1 MTDCPRRARRVQLST
16 PGSSEK
22 MMQKASESK
31 ADHVF
36 LDLEDAVAPSQK
48 RDARKK
54 IVQALKTLNW
64 KGKTICVR
72 INDLTTEYAFEDIIE
87 VVEGAGEHLDTIMM
101 TKVMTPADV
110 LFAAKLL
117 HQLEKK
123 LKLKRR
129 IGLEALIEEVEG
141 LQNVDAIAKCTPR
154 LECLVFGMGDFSASM
169 GVTNKNV
176 GDSDGYPGDLWHY
189 ARFRLV
195 MACRAAGID
204 PVDGPFAD
212 FKNPETYREECRRSM
227 ILGCV
232 GKWAIHPSQ
241 IEHALEIYSPKPED
255 VARARKLEKAYAEA
269 EAQGLGAINVEGV
282 MVEVAS
288 IRILRH
294 PVLNQSDPSGM
305 SSPPAARPMK
315 RAFVPVASMF
325 AIQVM
330 ISLSVLS
337 LGVMMP
343 VV

>member
-1 MTDCPRRARRVQLST
+1 MTDRPRRARRVQLST

-22 MMQKASESK
+22 MIQKAAESK

-48 RDARKK
+48 REARRK
-54 IVQALKTLNW
+54 IVEGLKSLDW
-64 KGKTICVR
+64 GKKTRCVR

-101 TKVMTPADV
+101 TKVLTPADV
-110 LFAAKLL
+110 LFADKLL

-141 LQNVDAIAKCTPR
+141 MQNVDAIAACTPR

-176 GDSDGYPGDLWHY
+176 GETDGYPGDIWHY

-212 FKNPETYREECRRSM
+212 FRSPDAYREECRRSM

-241 IEHALEIYSPKPED
+241 IDIALDVYSPKKED
-255 VARARKLEKAYAEA
+255 VERARKLEKAYAEA
-269 EAQGLGAINVEGV
+269 EAKGLGAINVDGI
-282 MVEVAS
+282 MVDVAS
-288 IRILRH
+288 IRILRNT
-294 PVLNQSDPSGM
+294 VLNKADLFGM
-305 SSPPAARPMK
+305 
-315 RAFVPVASMF
+315 
-325 AIQVM
+325 
-330 ISLSVLS
+330 
-337 LGVMMP
+337 
-343 VV
+343 

>member
-1 MTDCPRRARRVQLST
+1 MTDRPRRARRVQLST

-22 MMQKASESK
+22 MIQKAAESK

-54 IVQALKTLNW
+54 IIQGLKSLDW
-64 KGKTICVR
+64 GKKTRCVR

-101 TKVMTPADV
+101 TKVTTPADV
-110 LFAAKLL
+110 LFADKLL

-141 LQNVDAIAKCTPR
+141 MQNVDAIAKCTPR

-169 GVTNKNV
+169 GVTNKSV
-176 GDSDGYPGDLWHY
+176 GASDGYPGDIWHY
-189 ARFRLV
+189 ARFRLI

-212 FKNPETYREECRRSM
+212 FRNPDAYREECKRSM

-241 IEHALEIYSPKPED
+241 IDIALDVYSPRPED
-255 VARARKLEKAYAEA
+255 VARARKLEQAYAEA
-269 EAQGLGAINVEGV
+269 EAKGLGAINIDGV
-282 MVEVAS
+282 MVDVAS
-288 IRILRH
+288 IRILRNTI
-294 PVLNQSDPSGM
+294 LNKADLYG
-305 SSPPAARPMK
+305 
-315 RAFVPVASMF
+315 
-325 AIQVM
+325 I
-330 ISLSVLS
+330 
-337 LGVMMP
+337 
-343 VV
+343 

>member
-1 MTDCPRRARRVQLST
+1 MTDRPRRARRVQLST

-22 MMQKASESK
+22 MIQKAAESK

-48 RDARKK
+48 REARKK
-54 IVQALKTLNW
+54 IVEGLKSLDW
-64 KGKTICVR
+64 GRKTRCVR

-101 TKVMTPADV
+101 TKVLTPADV
-110 LFAAKLL
+110 LFADKLL
-117 HQLEKK
+117 HQLERK

-141 LQNVDAIAKCTPR
+141 MQNVDAIAACTPR

-176 GDSDGYPGDLWHY
+176 GDSDGYPGDIWHY

-212 FKNPETYREECRRSM
+212 FRSPDAYREECRRSM

-232 GKWAIHPSQ
+232 GKWAIHPAQ
-241 IEHALEIYSPKPED
+241 IDIALDVYSPKKED
-255 VARARKLEKAYAEA
+255 VERARRLEKAYAEA
-269 EAQGLGAINVEGV
+269 EAKGLGAINVDGI
-282 MVEVAS
+282 MVDVAS
-288 IRILRH
+288 IRILRNT
-294 PVLNQSDPSGM
+294 VLNKADLFGM
-305 SSPPAARPMK
+305 
-315 RAFVPVASMF
+315 
-325 AIQVM
+325 
-330 ISLSVLS
+330 
-337 LGVMMP
+337 
-343 VV
+343 

>member
-1 MTDCPRRARRVQLST
+1 MTNRPRRARRVQLST

-54 IVQALKTLNW
+54 IIQALKTLNW
-64 KGKTICVR
+64 KGKTRCVR
-72 INDLTTEYAFEDIIE
+72 INDLSTEYAYEDIIE
-87 VVEGAGEHLDTIMM
+87 IVEGAGEHLDTFMM
-101 TKVMTPADV
+101 TKVQTAADI
-110 LFAAKLL
+110 LFADKLL
-117 HQLEKK
+117 NQMEKK
-123 LKLKRR
+123 LKLKNR

-141 LQNVDAIAKCTPR
+141 MQNVDEIARSTPR

-169 GVTNKNV
+169 GVTNRNV
-176 GDSDGYPGDLWHY
+176 GESDGYPGDIWHY

-212 FKNPETYREECRRSM
+212 FKNPEAYREECRRSM

-255 VARARKLEKAYAEA
+255 IARARKLEKAYAEA
-269 EAQGLGAINVEGV
+269 EAQGLGAINVDGI
-282 MVEVAS
+282 MVDVAS
-288 IRILRH
+288 IRILRNTI
-294 PVLNQSDPSGM
+294 LNKADLFGM
-305 SSPPAARPMK
+305 
-315 RAFVPVASMF
+315 
-325 AIQVM
+325 
-330 ISLSVLS
+330 
-337 LGVMMP
+337 
-343 VV
+343 

>member
-1 MTDCPRRARRVQLST
+1 MTDRPPRRARRVQLST

-22 MMQKASESK
+22 MIQKAAESK

-54 IVQALKTLNW
+54 IVEGLKSLNW
-64 KGKTICVR
+64 GKKTRCVR

-101 TKVMTPADV
+101 TKVMTTDDV
-110 LFAAKLL
+110 LFADKLL
-117 HQLEKK
+117 HQLERK

-141 LQNVDAIAKCTPR
+141 MQNVDAIARCTPR

-176 GDSDGYPGDLWHY
+176 GETGGYPGDIWHY

-212 FKNPETYREECRRSM
+212 FRNPDAYREECQRSM

-241 IEHALEIYSPKPED
+241 IEVALDVYSPKADD

-269 EAQGLGAINVEGV
+269 EAKGLGAINVDGV
-282 MVEVAS
+282 MVDVAS
-288 IRILRH
+288 IRILRNT
-294 PVLNQSDPSGM
+294 VLNKADLYGM
-305 SSPPAARPMK
+305 
-315 RAFVPVASMF
+315 
-325 AIQVM
+325 
-330 ISLSVLS
+330 
-337 LGVMMP
+337 
-343 VV
+343 

>member
-1 MTDCPRRARRVQLST
+1 MTDRPKRARRVQLST

-22 MMQKASESK
+22 MIQKASESK

-54 IVQALKTLNW
+54 IIQGLKELNW
-64 KGKTICVR
+64 TGKTRCVR
-72 INDLTTEYAFEDIIE
+72 INDLTTEYAYEDIIE
-87 VVEGAGEHLDTIMM
+87 IVEGAGEHLDTIMM
-101 TKVMTPADV
+101 TKVQTVSDV
-110 LFAAKLL
+110 LFADKLL
-117 HQLEKK
+117 HQIEKK
-123 LKLKRR
+123 LKMKRK

-141 LQNVDAIAKCTPR
+141 MQNVDAIAACTPR

-176 GDSDGYPGDLWHY
+176 GDSAGYPGDVWHY

-212 FKNPETYREECRRSM
+212 FKNPAAYREECQRSM

-241 IEHALEIYSPKPED
+241 IDIALDVYSPKAED
-255 VARARKLEKAYAEA
+255 IARARKLEKAYAEA
-269 EAQGLGAINVEGV
+269 EAAGLGAINVDGI
-282 MVEVAS
+282 MVDVAS
-288 IRILRH
+288 IRILRNTI
-294 PVLNQSDPSGM
+294 LNKADLFGM
-305 SSPPAARPMK
+305 
-315 RAFVPVASMF
+315 
-325 AIQVM
+325 
-330 ISLSVLS
+330 
-337 LGVMMP
+337 
-343 VV
+343 

>member
-1 MTDCPRRARRVQLST
+1 MTDRPRRPRRVQLST

-48 RDARKK
+48 REARKK

-64 KGKTICVR
+64 TGKTRCVR

-87 VVEGAGEHLDTIMM
+87 VVEGM
-101 TKVMTPADV
+101 
-110 LFAAKLL
+110 
-117 HQLEKK
+117 
-123 LKLKRR
+123 
-129 IGLEALIEEVEG
+129 
-141 LQNVDAIAKCTPR
+141 QNVDAIAKSTPR

-176 GDSDGYPGDLWHY
+176 GDSDGYPGDVWHY

-212 FKNPETYREECRRSM
+212 FKNPEAYREECRRSM

-241 IEHALEIYSPKPED
+241 IEHALEIYSPKPD
-255 VARARKLEKAYAEA
+255 DIARARKLEKAYAEA
-269 EAQGLGAINVEGV
+269 EAQGLGAINVDGI
-282 MVEVAS
+282 MVDVAS
-288 IRILRH
+288 IRILRNTI
-294 PVLNQSDPSGM
+294 LNKADLFGM
-305 SSPPAARPMK
+305 
-315 RAFVPVASMF
+315 
-325 AIQVM
+325 
-330 ISLSVLS
+330 
-337 LGVMMP
+337 
-343 VV
+343 

>member
-1 MTDCPRRARRVQLST
+1 MTDRPRRARRVQLST

-22 MMQKASESK
+22 MIQKAAESK

-48 RDARKK
+48 REARRK
-54 IVQALKTLNW
+54 IVEGLKSLDW
-64 KGKTICVR
+64 GKKTRCVR

-101 TKVMTPADV
+101 TKVLTPADV
-110 LFAAKLL
+110 LFADKLL

-141 LQNVDAIAKCTPR
+141 MQNVDAIAACTPR

-176 GDSDGYPGDLWHY
+176 GETDGYPGDIWHY

-212 FKNPETYREECRRSM
+212 FRSPDAYREECRRSM

-241 IEHALEIYSPKPED
+241 IDIALDVYSPKKED
-255 VARARKLEKAYAEA
+255 VERARKLEKAYAEA
-269 EAQGLGAINVEGV
+269 EAEGLGAINVDGI
-282 MVEVAS
+282 MVDVAS
-288 IRILRH
+288 IRILRNT
-294 PVLNQSDPSGM
+294 VLNKADLFGM
-305 SSPPAARPMK
+305 
-315 RAFVPVASMF
+315 
-325 AIQVM
+325 
-330 ISLSVLS
+330 
-337 LGVMMP
+337 
-343 VV
+343 

>member
-1 MTDCPRRARRVQLST
+1 MTARPKRARRVQLST

-22 MMQKASESK
+22 MIQKASESK

-54 IVQALKTLNW
+54 IIQGLKELNW
-64 KGKTICVR
+64 TGKTRCVR
-72 INDLTTEYAFEDIIE
+72 INDLTTEYAYEDIIE
-87 VVEGAGEHLDTIMM
+87 IVEGAGEHLDTIMM
-101 TKVMTPADV
+101 TKVQTVSDV
-110 LFAAKLL
+110 LFADKLL
-117 HQLEKK
+117 HQIEKK
-123 LKLKRR
+123 LKMKRK

-141 LQNVDAIAKCTPR
+141 MQNVDAIAACTPR

-176 GDSDGYPGDLWHY
+176 GDSAGYPGDVWHY

-212 FKNPETYREECRRSM
+212 FKNPAAYREECQRSM

-241 IEHALEIYSPKPED
+241 IDIALDVYSPKAED
-255 VARARKLEKAYAEA
+255 IARARKLEKAYAEA
-269 EAQGLGAINVEGV
+269 EAAGMGAINVDGI
-282 MVEVAS
+282 MVDVAS
-288 IRILRH
+288 IRILRNTI
-294 PVLNQSDPSGM
+294 LNKADLYG
-305 SSPPAARPMK
+305 
-315 RAFVPVASMF
+315 
-325 AIQVM
+325 
-330 ISLSVLS
+330 L
-337 LGVMMP
+337 
-343 VV
+343 

>member
-1 MTDCPRRARRVQLST
+1 MTDRPKRARRVQLST

-22 MMQKASESK
+22 MIQKASESK

-54 IVQALKTLNW
+54 IIQGLKELNW
-64 KGKTICVR
+64 TGKTRCVR
-72 INDLTTEYAFEDIIE
+72 INDLTTEYAYEDIIE
-87 VVEGAGEHLDTIMM
+87 IVEGAGGHLDTIMM
-101 TKVMTPADV
+101 TKVQTVSDV
-110 LFAAKLL
+110 LFADKLL
-117 HQLEKK
+117 HQIEKK
-123 LKLKRR
+123 LKMKRK

-141 LQNVDAIAKCTPR
+141 MQNVDAIAACTPR

-176 GDSDGYPGDLWHY
+176 GDSAGYPGDVWHY

-212 FKNPETYREECRRSM
+212 FKNPAAYREECQRSM

-241 IEHALEIYSPKPED
+241 IDIALDVYSPKAED
-255 VARARKLEKAYAEA
+255 IARARKLEKAYAEA
-269 EAQGLGAINVEGV
+269 EAAGLGAINVDGI
-282 MVEVAS
+282 MVDVAS
-288 IRILRH
+288 IRILRNTI
-294 PVLNQSDPSGM
+294 LNKADLYG
-305 SSPPAARPMK
+305 
-315 RAFVPVASMF
+315 
-325 AIQVM
+325 
-330 ISLSVLS
+330 L
-337 LGVMMP
+337 
-343 VV
+343 

>member
-1 MTDCPRRARRVQLST
+1 MTDRPRRARRVQLST

-22 MMQKASESK
+22 MIQKASESK

-54 IVQALKTLNW
+54 IIEGLKTLNW
-64 KGKTICVR
+64 TGKTRCVR
-72 INDLTTEYAFEDIIE
+72 INDLTTEYAYEDIIE
-87 VVEGAGEHLDTIMM
+87 IVEGAGEHLDTIMM
-101 TKVMTPADV
+101 TKVQTTADV
-110 LFAAKLL
+110 LFADKLL
-117 HQLEKK
+117 HQIEKK
-123 LKLKRR
+123 LKMKRR

-141 LQNVDAIAKCTPR
+141 MQNVDAIAACTPR

-176 GDSDGYPGDLWHY
+176 GETDGYPGDIWHY

-212 FKNPETYREECRRSM
+212 FKNPDAYREECKRSM

-241 IEHALEIYSPKPED
+241 IDIALDVYSPKAAD
-255 VARARKLEKAYAEA
+255 IVRARKLEKAYAEA
-269 EAQGLGAINVEGV
+269 EAAGLGAINVDGI
-282 MVEVAS
+282 MVDVAS
-288 IRILRH
+288 IRILRNTI
-294 PVLNQSDPSGM
+294 LNKAELYG
-305 SSPPAARPMK
+305 
-315 RAFVPVASMF
+315 
-325 AIQVM
+325 
-330 ISLSVLS
+330 L
-337 LGVMMP
+337 
-343 VV
+343 

>member
-1 MTDCPRRARRVQLST
+1 MTDRPPRRARRVQLST

-22 MMQKASESK
+22 MIQKAAESK

-54 IVQALKTLNW
+54 IIQGLKTLDW
-64 KGKTICVR
+64 GKKTRCVR
-72 INDLTTEYAFEDIIE
+72 INDLTTEYAYEDIIE

-110 LFAAKLL
+110 LFADKLL
-117 HQLEKK
+117 HQMEKK

-141 LQNVDAIAKCTPR
+141 MQNVDAIAKCTPR

-176 GDSDGYPGDLWHY
+176 GESAGYPGDVWHY
-189 ARFRLV
+189 ARFRLI

-212 FKNPETYREECRRSM
+212 FKNPDAFREECKRSM
-227 ILGCV
+227 ILGAV

-241 IEHALEIYSPKPED
+241 IDIALDVYSPKAED
-255 VARARKLEKAYAEA
+255 IVRARKLEKAYAEA
-269 EAQGLGAINVEGV
+269 EAQGLGAINVDGI
-282 MVEVAS
+282 MVDVAS
-288 IRILRH
+288 IRILRNT
-294 PVLNQSDPSGM
+294 VLNKADLYGM
-305 SSPPAARPMK
+305 
-315 RAFVPVASMF
+315 
-325 AIQVM
+325 
-330 ISLSVLS
+330 
-337 LGVMMP
+337 
-343 VV
+343 